1 MLIFRQLI
9 DQPSSTYT
17 YLLGDSESGECIL
30 IDPVFEQANRD
41 RALVSEIGLRLVAT
55 VDTHVHA
62 DHITGAWLLK
72 QTLGSEIV
80 LSRDS
85 GADGG
90 DRYVSQGDEISFG
103 NRTLLVRST
112 PGHTDGCITLVIDD
126 NSMAFTGDCLLIR
139 GSGRTDFQ
147 QGSPDLMYESVR
159 REIFSLPDTCLLYP
173 GHDYRGL
180 TASSVAEEKAF
191 NPRLGG
197 DIDLHDFSGYMKN
210 LKLPHPKQ
218 IDRAVPANLKCG
230 RPDTFDAQDTA
241 PDWANLKYTFSG
253 IWEIEAPSL
262 EEVLPMVQVV
272 DVRELSEYDG
282 SLGRIKGSKLIPLDE
297 LMQRAGELDSNL
309 PVVTVCRSGAR
320 SAQAVAHLTKVG
332 FKKIANLSGGMLRW
346 RDGGHSVEGGQD

>member
-72 QTLGSEIV
+72 QTSGSEIV

-112 PGHTDGCITLVIDD
+112 PGHTDGCITVVIDD

-159 REIFSLPDTCLLYP
+159 REIFSLPDTCLLYQ
-173 GHDYRGL
+173 G
-180 TASSVAEEKAF
+180 T
-191 NPRLGG
+191 
-197 DIDLHDFSGYMKN
+197 
-210 LKLPHPKQ
+210 
-218 IDRAVPANLKCG
+218 
-230 RPDTFDAQDTA
+230 T
-241 PDWANLKYTFSG
+241 
-253 IWEIEAPSL
+253 IE
-262 EEVLPMVQVV
+262 
-272 DVRELSEYDG
+272 D
-282 SLGRIKGSKLIPLDE
+282 
-297 LMQRAGELDSNL
+297 
-309 PVVTVCRSGAR
+309 
-320 SAQAVAHLTKVG
+320 
-332 FKKIANLSGGMLRW
+332 
-346 RDGGHSVEGGQD
+346 